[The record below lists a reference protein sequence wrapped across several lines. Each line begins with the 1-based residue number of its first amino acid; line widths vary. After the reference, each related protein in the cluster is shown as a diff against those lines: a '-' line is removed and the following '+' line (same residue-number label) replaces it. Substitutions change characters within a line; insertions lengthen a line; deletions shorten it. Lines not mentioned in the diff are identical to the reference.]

1 VSQNDEIPEDLEFQS
16 DRDIVGFL
24 PHRDWSC
31 MTLDAADKLAP
42 MLGKEGMELYY
53 HMAQLIEAYQVKF
66 EGQGEAE
73 LKAYGDEEYKEVGK
87 TEMRESLHGMPA
99 EFEPAIRKQTR
110 EYKERRLKAYR
121 DAVEKLQ
128 RERADIVAEESRA
141 VAPLERRKDEAYAAL
156 EACMAGPPGG
166 YFNI

>member
-24 PHRDWSC
+24 PHREWSC

-66 EGQGEAE
+66 EGAGEAE
-73 LKAYGDEEYKEVGK
+73 LKAYGDEEYKETGK
-87 TEMRESLHGMPA
+87 VEMRESTVGMPI
-99 EFEPAIRKQTR
+99 ELEPAIKKQTR

-121 DAVEKLQ
+121 AAIVDLENKKAALIAARDTRV
-128 RERADIVAEESRA
+128 AD
-141 VAPLERRKDEAYAAL
+141 LERQRDAAYAAL
-156 EACMAGPPGG
+156 ETCMTTVPAGWWSP
-166 YFNI
+166 